1 MGFRRQVVY
10 QKIDDLENYGLE
22 AFEGFDLEELFD
34 PSGVTFDDSDT
45 KSDMEFSDAVFMDED
60 DYGNGFYDSVAAQIT
75 SLVNGATSLPER
87 WTFLQELVGIY
98 QKADITNT
106 ATVSTNDAQA
116 ILNFKAGNNSNTF
129 EQDNWI
135 RKHILPYNTLS
146 QPSVLTSRFDQNKW
160 YTKYDSINDFDSIG
174 RALVGTDSIGYH
186 GITQW
191 W

>member
-10 QKIDDLENYGLE
+10 QRVDELQNYDLQS
-22 AFEGFDLEELFD
+22 FEGFDLDELFS
-34 PSGVTFDDSDT
+34 PSSTTFDDSDT
-45 KSDMEFSDAVFMDED
+45 LNDPEFRDAVSMDND

-75 SLVNGATSLPER
+75 SLANGAVTLPER
-87 WTFLQELVGIY
+87 WSFLQELVGIY
-98 QKADITNT
+98 QKADITNS
-106 ATVSTNDAQA
+106 ATINASDVQA
-116 ILNFKAGNNSNTF
+116 VLNFKEGNNTNTF

-135 RKHILPYNTLS
+135 REHILPYNTLS
-146 QPSVLTSRFDQNKW
+146 QPSVLTSRFDQNRW
-160 YTKYDSINDFDSIG
+160 YTRYDSINDFDSIG